1 MQTLFYRQKVLLAL
15 IQHFE
20 GVLTSTDFQKHLFL
34 YTRLCENKKSYD
46 FVPYR
51 FGCYSFQAV
60 KDKRKLIDIGYLE
73 DTSAWKLTRTGIN
86 YISELSRNDDKKMA
100 LYLERYGELKGQKL
114 VRHTYKNYPFYAIN
128 SEILDETLS
137 GQDLENVINLRP
149 NFLYKTL
156 FATIGYEGLSIEAY
170 LTKLIVNDV
179 RMLIDVRKNPFSRKY
194 GFSKTVLSKLLSDF
208 SIKYKHL
215 PELGIESND
224 RQSLN
229 RQSDYDALFK
239 KYERTVLKQQIEKV
253 KELEDDFHCHH
264 RIAITCFEESH
275 NQCHRGRIAD
285 KLRITLPKETSFI
298 NL

>member
-1 MQTLFYRQKVLLAL
+1 
-15 IQHFE
+15 
-20 GVLTSTDFQKHLFL
+20 
-34 YTRLCENKKSYD
+34 
-46 FVPYR
+46 
-51 FGCYSFQAV
+51 
-60 KDKRKLIDIGYLE
+60 
-73 DTSAWKLTRTGIN
+73 
-86 YISELSRNDDKKMA
+86 MA
-100 LYLERYGELKGQKL
+100 LYVERYGELKGKKL
-114 VRHTYKNYPFYAIN
+114 VRHIYKNYPFFAIN

-137 GQDLENVINLRP
+137 GQDLENVIKLRP
-149 NFLYKTL
+149 KFLYKTL
-156 FATIGYEGLSIEAY
+156 FATIGYEGLSIDAY

-194 GFSKTVLSKLLSDF
+194 GFSKTVLSKLLSDC

-215 PELGIESND
+215 PELGIESID

-239 KYERTVLKQQIEKV
+239 KYERTVLEQQIEKV
-253 KELEDDFHCHH
+253 KELEVDFHCHH

-285 KLRITLPKETSFI
+285 KLRITLPRETSFI